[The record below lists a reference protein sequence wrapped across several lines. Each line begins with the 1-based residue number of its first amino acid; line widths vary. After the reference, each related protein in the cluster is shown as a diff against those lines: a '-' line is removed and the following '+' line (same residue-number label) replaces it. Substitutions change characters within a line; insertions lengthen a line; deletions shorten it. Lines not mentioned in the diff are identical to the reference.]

1 MNALPLATNTTPPA
15 ASASASAT
23 STTPSAASEDFLLM
37 LAQFLGGATASTP
50 AATTTGGKAIL
61 DTALTDKD
69 TDSAEAADSAA
80 LAAMLP
86 FAPVT
91 LPVPLDAA
99 LAAASAKGD
108 GATDIKALMLDG
120 VSAGAATAVDLLAT
134 SIVDKPVD
142 DSKGSTSNANPAAS
156 ALVDNSQANR
166 APAAADVSSNSRP
179 LHNPVG
185 TQAWTDELGTRL
197 TILAERGGQHSASIR
212 LSPEHLGPLE
222 VRISVR
228 DDQASV
234 WFGAAHA
241 DTRAAIE
248 QALPRLRELFAS
260 QGLSLADAG
269 VFREPPRDQPRLAQS
284 SSQSSANGDG
294 GEVGQVVL
302 VRSIRLGLV
311 DAYA

>member
-1 MNALPLATNTTPPA
+1 
-15 ASASASAT
+15 
-23 STTPSAASEDFLLM
+23 M
-37 LAQFLGGATASTP
+37 LAQFLGGATAPAP
-50 AATTTGGKAIL
+50 AAATLPAGKAVL
-61 DTALTDKD
+61 DAVLTDKD
-69 TDSAEAADSAA
+69 TDSTEATDGAA

-86 FAPVT
+86 FAGVAP
-91 LPVPLDAA
+91 PIPLETASIASAA
-99 LAAASAKGD
+99 AKGD
-108 GATDIKALMLDG
+108 SPVDVKALALDG
-120 VSAGAATAVDLLAT
+120 VSARTAVDLLTTGSA
-134 SIVDKPVD
+134 DKPVGD
-142 DSKGSTSNANPAAS
+142 ASVTTSNANPAAT
-156 ALVDNSQANR
+156 ALVDNSQGAR
-166 APAAADVSSNSRP
+166 SPSGAEAASSRP

-185 TQAWTDELGTRL
+185 TTAWADELGTRL
-197 TILAERGGQHSASIR
+197 TILAERGQHSASLR

-269 VFREPPRDQPRLAQS
+269 VFREPPRDQPMLPPAVGTLA
-284 SSQSSANGDG
+284 G
-294 GEVGQVVL
+294 GESGDAAQVIC
-302 VRSIRLGLV
+302 VRSIRIGLV